1 MLSTNIATRYK
12 AVMASNDDEL
22 QRKAREHGLE
32 FINLDDT
39 VISPSVVELLPES
52 VAREN
57 AVLPLDEE
65 DGILRVVMS
74 DPQDYDTRE
83 KLVFILNRR
92 IEIAL
97 APRSKI
103 LEAIER
109 YYG

>member
-1 MLSTNIATRYK
+1 
-12 AVMASNDDEL
+12 MASDDDEL
-22 QRKAREHGLE
+22 RRKAREHGLD
-32 FINLDDT
+32 FVNLDEA

-57 AVLPLDEE
+57 AVLPLVEV
-65 DGILRVVMS
+65 DGALRIVMS
-74 DPQDYDTRE
+74 DPQDYDTCE

-103 LEAIER
+103 LEAIDR

>member
-1 MLSTNIATRYK
+1 MAASDEDMLR
-12 AVMASNDDEL
+12 
-22 QRKAREHGLE
+22 RKAREHGLE
-32 FINLDDT
+32 FVDLDET
-39 VISPSVVELLPES
+39 VISPSTVELLPES

-65 DGILRVVMS
+65 DGALCVVMS
-74 DPQDYDTRE
+74 GPQDYDTRE
-83 KLVFILNRR
+83 KLVFILNRK
-92 IEIAL
+92 IEIAI